1 MSMVEHLPLHRISK
15 IVIRKA
21 NHGVTTTY
29 NGVEFREIVFYDTNG
44 ETFEV
49 TAYGFEKE
57 NILVEVE

>member
-21 NHGVTTTY
+21 NHGVGGTY
-29 NGVEFREIVFYDTNG
+29 SGATFREFIFYDNTG
-44 ETFEV
+44 EKFEV
-49 TAYGFEKE
+49 TAYGVEKE